1 MNEKQAAGLGRLGA
15 KVLDAFL
22 RAGKGVAHG
31 AAAAKAGIKGMP
43 DYFRTARQTAKA
55 RQAADVVG
63 ALRTDPEAMAQFRW
77 ARSAANVKANRL
89 AELEHEFAS
98 AGRSRM
104 PKEHLKE
111 MRALRKEMR
120 GGESGYIARSRE
132 KIVKNLTSNL
142 EQRARGLSGPER
154 VAAENHL
161 RALRNLTPKLH
172 DGGLEGASRLRRY
185 GGKALAVADPFFI
198 AQDAGEGVD
207 NLREGNYGAAAMNF
221 GRAALFM
228 PFLRHFPGGYFNGL
242 VRPFERART
251 MRGPVG
257 MLARNSDNLLFAD
270 FAAQMAG
277 VGPGNGP
284 KIPNANEYE
293 KITSDAK
300 RAQGSGNWNDLTPD
314 QRGNMIRDA
323 LEEYMKE
330 YSGL

>member
-15 KVLDAFL
+15 KVLGAFL

-43 DYFRTARQTAKA
+43 DYFRTARQAAKA

-63 ALRTDPEAMAQFRW
+63 ALKTNPAAESAFRTVRETASQ
-77 ARSAANVKANRL
+77 KAKYL
-89 AELEHEFAS
+89 ADLEHQYAQNGKNWSKFE
-98 AGRSRM
+98 R
-104 PKEHLKE
+104 EHL
-111 MRALRKEMR
+111 RRLRKEMR
-120 GGESGYIARSRE
+120 GGESGYIARARE
-132 KIVKNLTSNL
+132 KTIGDLTSEL
-142 EQRARGLSGPER
+142 ERKARGLTGAER
-154 VAAENHL
+154 VKVEQQL

-172 DGGLEGASRLRRY
+172 EGGLEGASRLRRY

-198 AQDAGEGVD
+198 AQDAGEGID

-228 PFLRHFPGGYFNGL
+228 PFLRHFPGGAFNGL

-251 MRGPVG
+251 MRGPIG
-257 MLARNSDNLLFAD
+257 ALSRNSGKLLFAD

-314 QRGNMIRDA
+314 QRGNMIREA

-330 YSGL
+330 YGGL